1 MNEQVP
7 SYHPET
13 GLAAHRLTT
22 WQDLQDLCKGLRGY
36 VDVKLGELERRL
48 NQRMDAIEARMDRLE
63 ARMDAI
69 EERMAV
75 LEEKIDTVLTLLT
88 Q

>member
-7 SYHPET
+7 FYRPET

-22 WQDLQDLCKGLRGY
+22 WQDLQDLRKGLRGS
-36 VDVKLGELERRL
+36 VDVKFGELENRL
-48 NQRMDAIEARMDRLE
+48 NQRMDAIE
-63 ARMDAI
+63 
-69 EERMAV
+69 ERMAI
-75 LEEKIDTVLTLLT
+75 EEKIDTVLTLLT